1 MVSGLCDRSLDS
13 LGSRS
18 SVPPAG
24 ARLCVSLC
32 SLSVTRSLNTLL
44 TANWDG
50 AKFQGP
56 LKELQPGVG
65 YEVYVAEEVTFAYDV
80 YGQSA
85 SASSALAPGGPSAG
99 PGQWAGQRLPQP
111 AFVDPAPAP

>member
-1 MVSGLCDRSLDS
+1 MSYNLSSDLLLRRGTSWSVDDRF
-13 LGSRS
+13 R
-18 SVPPAG
+18 
-24 ARLCVSLC
+24 
-32 SLSVTRSLNTLL
+32 TRSLNTLL

-65 YEVYVAEEVTFAYDV
+65 YEVFVAEEVTFAYDV

-85 SASSALAPGGPSAG
+85 SASSALAPGGPSAA
-99 PGQWAGQRLPQP
+99 PGQWAGQRFTGP
-111 AFVDPAPAP
+111 AFVNPAPAP

>member
-1 MVSGLCDRSLDS
+1 MSYNLSSDLILRRGTSWSVDDRF
-13 LGSRS
+13 R
-18 SVPPAG
+18 
-24 ARLCVSLC
+24 
-32 SLSVTRSLNTLL
+32 TRSLNTLL

-85 SASSALAPGGPSAG
+85 SASSALAPGGPSAA
-99 PGQWAGQRLPQP
+99 PGQWAGQRFVNP
-111 AFVDPAPAP
+111 AFVNPAPAP

>member
-1 MVSGLCDRSLDS
+1 MSYNLSSDLLLRRGTSWSVDDRF
-13 LGSRS
+13 R
-18 SVPPAG
+18 
-24 ARLCVSLC
+24 
-32 SLSVTRSLNTLL
+32 TRSLNTLL

-80 YGQSA
+80 YGRSA
-85 SASSALAPGGPSAG
+85 SASSALAPGGPSAA
-99 PGQWAGQRLPQP
+99 PGQWAGQRLPRP
-111 AFVDPAPAP
+111 AFVNPAPAP

>member
-1 MVSGLCDRSLDS
+1 MSYNLSSDLLLRRGTWSVDDRF
-13 LGSRS
+13 R
-18 SVPPAG
+18 
-24 ARLCVSLC
+24 
-32 SLSVTRSLNTLL
+32 TRSLNTLL

-65 YEVYVAEEVTFAYDV
+65 YEVFVAEEVTFAYDV